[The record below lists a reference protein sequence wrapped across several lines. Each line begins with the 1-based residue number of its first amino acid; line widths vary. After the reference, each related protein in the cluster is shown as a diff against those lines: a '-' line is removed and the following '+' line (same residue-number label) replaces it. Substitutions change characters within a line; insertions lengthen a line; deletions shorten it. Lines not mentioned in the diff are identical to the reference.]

1 MATANLQVGAR
12 CEINGSWG
20 VIRFI
25 GVTSFSSGKWV
36 GVELDEPKGKNDGSV
51 KGKKYFECK
60 EKHGVFVRPSQLKT
74 IVGPNSPTQDRSRTP
89 QNDSTQFAPAHD
101 PQAATARSRLRSSS
115 IISNSGIPSRIN
127 TAGTPRSPRGTPS
140 PTGSRANVRT
150 PSSPT
155 FAKRQRLPSEVTNID
170 MKRMSILSL
179 SELDDGGEDDADL
192 MDDTI
197 DEVKEDMAT
206 EELLPKAE
214 IYTTATET
222 TASSSSDPFSLQES
236 THTREQM
243 VSLKDYEELRLK
255 LKILENKR
263 AEDREKMRETEKMRQ
278 EAEQFLSVKPKLQG
292 LLTQVTVLMLS
303 FDQPSNLKTFYLIV
317 KLTDMQAEM
326 RDLRRQLKEAISEK
340 EIFEARYNE
349 VSENMEMMTLDKEV
363 AEERV
368 ENLQH
373 EVIQLKEKIEE
384 ISVDLNVFK
393 QEGRQ
398 KLFHQGD
405 GSDARPA
412 VEVRQLELQNARLK
426 EALVRLRDVTSEQE
440 AELQKKLKAAEKELT
455 SLQDIQVQCDQLKQ
469 QLRTA
474 DSHIEDLKLQLDDA
488 LGAEDMV
495 ERLTEKNLAMGE
507 KLEEMKATIE
517 DLEALKEL
525 ADELEESHIEN
536 EKQLQAEID
545 HKDIQIR
552 DFVKRLEIADETN
565 ADYENTINQ
574 FRELVANLQSDL
586 EQMRQREASH
596 SSESNDFSSRSQAML
611 NLNYQLQST
620 VMKAQAKQIDL
631 ELRKLDATQASDN
644 LAYVQSYLPDS
655 FFTNDNDSIR
665 CLLLMKRLVFK
676 SELVIKQ
683 LDQIHNIPE
692 KLNSTVPEELISVC
706 EMRQKL
712 AWFADL
718 SKRFVSFINCCNVE
732 TFLKMGQV
740 YQDLVGT
747 ERRLNHIVELLRK
760 EELKENDYI
769 GDVQKSIVQLEHLAE
784 LYLSSTRV
792 DEGDKFYGFARAIDL
807 NADTISVTLGHIKQ
821 AVALACKD
829 EEITVTDGS
838 ELFTNDF
845 FQPVQ
850 SLFSQAKS
858 SKVVARKLL
867 RRLDDLNGQDLT
879 LKPDLLSQFKSCYLL
894 SAKIS
899 NFWQEVRKGISVYIN
914 ERKGSKEV
922 LQLSGLHHV
931 VYKATEDI
939 LGVNE
944 MQIWEGCT
952 KLIQELFQ
960 DVGNLNNTA
969 SDNDR
974 TEPISKG
981 ESPWVIRAKNIKAE
995 VAVNVDMER
1004 KLQQAAEEI
1013 RELFKELKL
1022 KDQSLQENQIKIDLL
1037 EKRMETAKKQADL
1050 IAELEEQLTETRK
1063 QQNLFE
1069 KTMESLHADI
1079 DSLEQE
1085 NRQFKSLA
1093 KTLEETGRQNS
1104 PVNQNFAIPDDEE
1117 IEETTMPTDTNPI
1130 ETQRLASQIE
1140 SLKFAVR
1147 YLRAENAHLKGKDA
1161 MTVLNLHLLPNK
1173 SKDARND
1180 DLVKSM
1186 ATEAKTLLKDFR
1198 SVSASPRIIDL
1209 SKTTTA
1215 HKGWQPRKN
1224 MPEYH
1229 FHAQRSTMYTLQK
1242 RSDELKSKMQQLGKL
1257 KKVKTSKGHIGF
1269 EPPFVGRIQ
1278 VPLPESSI
1286 PTEMAISRGTLRH
1299 NIKLQNAADYE
1310 KIHTIFV
1317 N

>member
-36 GVELDEPKGKNDGSV
+36 GVELDEPNGKNDGSV

-74 IVGPNSPTQDRSRTP
+74 IVGPNSPTQDRSKTP
-89 QNDSTQFAPAHD
+89 QGDATQFAPAHD

-115 IISNSGIPSRIN
+115 IISNSSIPSRIN
-127 TAGTPRSPRGTPS
+127 TATTPRSSRGTPS
-140 PTGSRANVRT
+140 PTGSRANAAHVRT
-150 PSSPT
+150 PTSPT
-155 FAKRQRLPSEVTNID
+155 FAKRQRLPSEVSNID
-170 MKRMSILSL
+170 MKRMSIMSL
-179 SELDDGGEDDADL
+179 SELDDGGEDDTDL
-192 MDDTI
+192 MDDTV
-197 DEVKEDMAT
+197 DEAKEDMVT

-214 IYTTATET
+214 VYTTATET
-222 TASSSSDPFSLQES
+222 TASSLSDPFSLQES
-236 THTREQM
+236 SYTREQM
-243 VSLKDYEELRLK
+243 VPLKDYEELRLK

-263 AEDREKMRETEKMRQ
+263 AEDREKMRETEKMKQ
-278 EAEQFLSVKPKLQG
+278 EAEQFLSVKPKLQ
-292 LLTQVTVLMLS
+292 
-303 FDQPSNLKTFYLIV
+303 V
-317 KLTDMQAEM
+317 KLADMQAEM

-340 EIFEARYNE
+340 ELFEARYNE

-412 VEVRQLELQNARLK
+412 VEVRQLERQNARLK

-552 DFVKRLEIADETN
+552 DFVKRLEVADETN

-644 LAYVQSYLPDS
+644 LAYVQAYLPDS

-676 SELVIKQ
+676 SDLIIKQ

-747 ERRLNHIVELLRK
+747 ERRFVP

-807 NADTISVTLGHIKQ
+807 NADTISVTLGHVKQ

-838 ELFTNDF
+838 ELFNSDF

-867 RRLDDLNGQDLT
+867 RRLDDLSGQDFT
-879 LKPDLLSQFKSCYLL
+879 LKLDLLSQFKSCYLL
-894 SAKIS
+894 SVKIA
-899 NFWQEVRKGISVYIN
+899 NFWQEVRKGISIYIN

-944 MQIWEGCT
+944 MQIWEGCA
-952 KLIQELFQ
+952 KMIQELFQ
-960 DVGNLNNTA
+960 DVGNLNNAA

-1063 QQNLFE
+1063 QQNVFE
-1069 KTMESLHADI
+1069 KTMENLHADI

-1093 KTLEETGRQNS
+1093 KTLEETGRQSS
-1104 PVNQNFAIPDDEE
+1104 PVNQTFAIPDDEE
-1117 IEETTMPTDTNPI
+1117 IEETTMPSDINPI

-1173 SKDARND
+1173 SKDARSD
-1180 DLVKSM
+1180 DLFKSM

-1198 SVSASPRIIDL
+1198 AASASPRIIDL

-1229 FHAQRSTMYTLQK
+1229 FHAQQSTMYTLQK
-1242 RSDELKSKMQQLGKL
+1242 RSNELKSKMQQLGKL
-1257 KKVKTSKGHIGF
+1257 KKTKTSKGHIGF

-1299 NIKLQNAADYE
+1299 DIKLRNAADYE